1 VALESTLWNTLWM
14 LHVKNP
20 EYSGLTNV
28 SGVAMLIISILT
40 FLPCILDYCMLDQLI
55 YYLLLIKCCARDEAP
70 AISIG
75 APTLGFQKLG
85 MVSP

>member
-1 VALESTLWNTLWM
+1 M

-20 EYSGLTNV
+20 EYSGLANV
-28 SGVAMLIISILT
+28 SGVAVLIISILT

-70 AISIG
+70 GALTFKVSEVGNGLALSLAI
-75 APTLGFQKLG
+75 
-85 MVSP
+85 